1 MRTRVDSPST
11 TDPYA
16 GYRTVKFRLKII
28 FSCLTAIPLLV
39 FAFIYF
45 RIGTFAPAVSGFLV
59 ALALILVL
67 GGYIVFR
74 KLAEHIEHLSIT
86 MTKAEAGE
94 SQRIKTHHEGTKELA
109 VIASSFNRTLSKLR
123 ETASELGIREAQVAA
138 LHEIRDIT
146 SKSMDIEKIATVIL
160 EQGLSAVKAQGGY
173 LALKK
178 GDQAVL
184 HVVASHGLKGRVPSK
199 IGIDKEDAPLA
210 KVALSRKSPLV
221 VDDLEKSRHLK
232 KVNTPDIGFPRLLYL
247 ALTVKGSSIG
257 VLVVG
262 RERESGSFGEQDIQF
277 LKTLLQQVAYSVE
290 NARLYGNLL
299 QSHKELKATMERQR
313 RTQNQLLASTRMAAF
328 GELTVNIAH
337 ELNNPL
343 TGILGFTELILGS
356 SLDGAKE
363 RELLEKIRIE
373 SLKASRIT
381 KSLLDFVSAEPR
393 SKIKTDLNGLLRSA
407 LSLAEGRI
415 KKGEVKIDLDL
426 AEELPAVVVDP
437 VQIRLV
443 FFNLLSNALD
453 AMSGA
458 FNGAAES
465 TGPEP
470 VTSLLKVGT
479 KAKDGKVYA
488 SFADTGPG
496 IPPAQLERIFEP
508 FFSTQEKVSQV
519 GLGLSVSYGIVK
531 AHQGSIQVKSTPGEG
546 THFVVILP
554 ASNGDRMSSNPTI
567 ASGK

>member
-1 MRTRVDSPST
+1 MNTQADPPPT
-11 TDPYA
+11 TEPYA

-28 FSCLTAIPLLV
+28 FSCLSAIPLLV

-45 RIGTFAPAVSGFLV
+45 RNGTFAPASSGFLV

-67 GGYIVFR
+67 GGFIAFR
-74 KLAEHIEHLSIT
+74 KMAEHIEHLSIT
-86 MTKAEAGE
+86 MTQAEAGE
-94 SQRIKTHHEGTKELA
+94 SQRVKTHHEGTKELA

-138 LHEIRDIT
+138 LHEIRDVT
-146 SKSMDIEKIATVIL
+146 SQSMNIGKIATVIL
-160 EQGLSAVKAQGGY
+160 ERGLSAVSAQGGY

-178 GDQAVL
+178 GDQDTL
-184 HVVASHGLKGRVPSK
+184 HVVASQGLKGRVPSK
-199 IGIDKEDAPLA
+199 IGIDKKTASLL
-210 KVALSRKSPLV
+210 KVALNRKTPIV
-221 VDDLEKSRHLK
+221 IDDLEKSRHLR
-232 KVNTPDIGFPRLLYL
+232 KVNSPDIGLPRLLYL
-247 ALTVKGSSIG
+247 ALMVKESSIG

-262 RERESGSFGEQDIQF
+262 RERESGSFGEEDIQF

-290 NARLYGNLL
+290 NARLYSNLL
-299 QSHKELKATMERQR
+299 QSHKDLKATMERQR
-313 RTQNQLLASTRMAAF
+313 KTQNQLLASARMAAF

-356 SLDGAKE
+356 SLDSAEE
-363 RELLEKIRIE
+363 REILEKIRTE

-381 KSLLDFVSAEPR
+381 KSMLDFVSAEPR

-415 KKGEVKIDLDL
+415 QKGGVKIDLDL
-426 AEELPAVVVDP
+426 AEELPAVIVDP

-458 FNGAAES
+458 FSRVTESTEAES
-465 TGPEP
+465 AP
-470 VTSLLKVGT
+470 SLLKVGT
-479 KAKDGKVYA
+479 KAKDGRVYA
-488 SFADTGPG
+488 SFVDTGPG
-496 IPPAQLERIFEP
+496 IPPEKLQRIFEP

-554 ASNGDRMSSNPTI
+554 ASNGNGTAQKRR
-567 ASGK
+567 AGKS